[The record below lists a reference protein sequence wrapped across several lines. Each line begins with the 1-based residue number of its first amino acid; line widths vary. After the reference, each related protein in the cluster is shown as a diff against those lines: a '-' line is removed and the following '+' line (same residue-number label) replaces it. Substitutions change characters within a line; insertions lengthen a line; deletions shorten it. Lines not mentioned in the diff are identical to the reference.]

1 MTNTTNPDSIDQPT
15 SATEAVSEDLA
26 RRLLEIDLEEEL
38 DIYWVR
44 RRASF
49 LRRDAKAR
57 DQERR
62 KRECLVDAE
71 LLSLDSMTDAEIEAE
86 CIKDGESLQEVS
98 DRVRAIIIKAID
110 EHEKQ
115 EPT

>member
-1 MTNTTNPDSIDQPT
+1 MTNTTKPDSIDQPT
-15 SATEAVSEDLA
+15 SATEAVSDDLA
-26 RRLLEIDLEEEL
+26 RRLLEIDLEEQL

-49 LRRDAKAR
+49 LRRDAR

-62 KRECLVDAE
+62 KRECLVDAM
-71 LLSLDSMTDAEIEAE
+71 LLSIDSMTDAEIEAE
-86 CIKDGESLQEVS
+86 CIKDGESLQEVG
-98 DRVRAIIIKAID
+98 DRVRRTILKAID